1 MASDNED
8 LRAPSVVDLEKAGP
22 APTAHDAVEAE
33 EDDFP
38 TDPKKIALIM
48 ASIYMSMFLV
58 ALVSHVTISCQL
70 ERRTDKY
77 TSSIG
82 SNDIGHGYPENH

>member
-8 LRAPSVVDLEKAGP
+8 LGEPSVVDLEKAGP
-22 APTAHDAVEAE
+22 APTARDAVE

-58 ALVSHVTISCQL
+58 ALVSHVTLSCQ
-70 ERRTDKY
+70 
-77 TSSIG
+77 
-82 SNDIGHGYPENH
+82 PECRN